1 MKSDGQNGKEDQH
14 CDTLKQMRKREERK
28 VICRKGEEQEEVHRE
43 GKMTGKPVSM
53 QHMKPR
59 RAMTRTK
66 LNT

>member
-1 MKSDGQNGKEDQH
+1 MKSDGQNGKADQH

-28 VICRKGEEQEEVHRE
+28 VICRKGDEQEEVHRE

-53 QHMKPR
+53 HHMKSR
-59 RAMTRTK
+59 KAVTSTQ

>member
-14 CDTLKQMRKREERK
+14 CDTLKQMRKGEERK
-28 VICRKGEEQEEVHRE
+28 VICRKGEEQEVHRE
-43 GKMTGKPVSM
+43 GKMRGKPVSM

-59 RAMTRTK
+59 RAMTTTK